1 MLTQK
6 KSEKKRE
13 NTEEEKEQNLDGNT
27 NLYLILIKWI
37 SVENAE
43 ESQLMMVKKLK
54 DYGVNIANTM

>member
-43 ESQLMMVKKLK
+43 ESQLMMAKKLK

>member
-6 KSEKKRE
+6 KSEKKKE

-43 ESQLMMVKKLK
+43 ESQ
-54 DYGVNIANTM
+54 